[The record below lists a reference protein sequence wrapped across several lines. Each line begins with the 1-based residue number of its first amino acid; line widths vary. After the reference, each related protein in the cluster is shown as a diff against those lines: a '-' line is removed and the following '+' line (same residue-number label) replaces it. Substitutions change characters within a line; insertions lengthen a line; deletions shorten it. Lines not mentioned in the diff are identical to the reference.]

1 MINSHLL
8 YQLSYRGITDF
19 TNTYIITRHSGNVK
33 CLFYINKKK
42 LVDLELAGYYDKD
55 FWEEEGWVSCF
66 ECDIIFT
73 DLEKLFEHQLF
84 HLREEV
90 K

>member
-1 MINSHLL
+1 MK
-8 YQLSYRGITDF
+8 LS
-19 TNTYIITRHSGNVK
+19 NVK
-33 CLFYINKKK
+33 FLFLINKNK
-42 LVDLELAGYYDKD
+42 LDELARYYCKD

-73 DLEKLFEHQLF
+73 DLEKLYEHQLI